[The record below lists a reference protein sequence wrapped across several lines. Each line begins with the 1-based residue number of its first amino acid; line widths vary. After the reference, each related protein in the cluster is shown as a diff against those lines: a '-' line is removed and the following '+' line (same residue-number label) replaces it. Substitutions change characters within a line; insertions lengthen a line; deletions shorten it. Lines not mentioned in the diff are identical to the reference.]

1 MTSQKNLHVPEDLLA
16 RIEAVARAQGKTA
29 DEVAEQSL
37 RDTLDFQKLLGEGHA
52 HAKARGFKP
61 SDVSR
66 KIAEYRQENPERNR

>member
-1 MTSQKNLHVPEDLLA
+1 MAASKNLHVSDDLLA
-16 RIEAVARAQGKTA
+16 QIEAVARLQGKTA

-37 RDTLDFQKLLGEGHA
+37 RDALDFQKLLGEGHA

-66 KIAEYRQENPERNR
+66 KIAEYRQENPERTR